1 MIRSLIAALALAA
14 LPAAAADAP
23 TPVRELDIARYAGT
37 WHEVAR
43 LPNRFEARC
52 VRDVTATYAVKDDG
66 RLSVTNACRQADG
79 SMQSVTGEA
88 RRAGELPSQL
98 EVRFAPAWLSFLPF
112 VWADYWVIALDPDY
126 RWAVVGGPDRDYL
139 WFLAREPAVDD
150 TTLATMKERAR
161 AMGYD
166 LAPLVLVPPQR

>member
-1 MIRSLIAALALAA
+1 M
-14 LPAAAADAP
+14 
-23 TPVRELDIARYAGT
+23 ARYAGT

-52 VRDVTATYAVKDDG
+52 ARDVTATYAVKDNG

-88 RRAGELPSQL
+88 RQAGELPSQL

-139 WFLAREPAVDD
+139 WFLAREPVVDEA
-150 TTLATMKERAR
+150 TMATMKERAR

>member
-1 MIRSLIAALALAA
+1 MIRSLLAALALAI

-52 VRDVTATYAVKDDG
+52 ARDVTATYAVKDNG
-66 RLSVTNACRQADG
+66 RLSVTNACRQTDG

-88 RRAGELPSQL
+88 RRAGVLPSQL

-139 WFLAREPAVDD
+139 WFLARDPVVDEA
-150 TTLATMKERAR
+150 TMATMKERAR